1 MKSGIRLTEKG
12 NGKGEEK
19 GYNSRFTSNT
29 ETVSRVACYLY
40 IKATWKLAASLAYG
54 IHRSIYRLFLSFPL
68 LSSRRISYFPSSFSS
83 SSPTP
88 PSLLLLFSIRPGRFA
103 IRRAGRQAPHSRSF
117 RSIFAPPSPVS
128 PRPSLPP
135 LSPSRGH
142 LGKEL
147 FIGQVSSP
155 VTYVGRNRATPA
167 KTEEI

>member
-1 MKSGIRLTEKG
+1 MLFIYKSDVKTRGL
-12 NGKGEEK
+12 
-19 GYNSRFTSNT
+19 
-29 ETVSRVACYLY
+29 SRVWNPSFY
-40 IKATWKLAASLAYG
+40 
-54 IHRSIYRLFLSFPL
+54 LSFVPL
-68 LSSRRISYFPSSFSS
+68 LPPPLLFRRISYFPSSFSS

-128 PRPSLPP
+128 PRPSPPP

>member
-1 MKSGIRLTEKG
+1 MLFIYKSDVKTRGL
-12 NGKGEEK
+12 
-19 GYNSRFTSNT
+19 
-29 ETVSRVACYLY
+29 SRVWNPSFY
-40 IKATWKLAASLAYG
+40 
-54 IHRSIYRLFLSFPL
+54 LSFVPLLPPPL
-68 LSSRRISYFPSSFSS
+68 LSTNFLFSLLLLLLFCH
-83 SSPTP
+83 
-88 PSLLLLFSIRPGRFA
+88 SLLLLFSIRPGRFA
-103 IRRAGRQAPHSRSF
+103 IRRANRQAPHSRSF

-128 PRPSLPP
+128 PRPSPPP

>member
-68 LSSRRISYFPSSFSS
+68 LSSRRISYFPSSFSF

-103 IRRAGRQAPHSRSF
+103 IRRAGRQAPHSRRF
-117 RSIFAPPSPVS
+117 YGRSVVFSPLLRLFLLVLLPHSSPPVADTSAKNY
-128 PRPSLPP
+128 L
-135 LSPSRGH
+135 
-142 LGKEL
+142 LGKFL
-147 FIGQVSSP
+147 H
-155 VTYVGRNRATPA
+155 R
-167 KTEEI
+167 

>member
-1 MKSGIRLTEKG
+1 MLFIYKSDVKTRGL
-12 NGKGEEK
+12 
-19 GYNSRFTSNT
+19 
-29 ETVSRVACYLY
+29 SRVWNPSFY
-40 IKATWKLAASLAYG
+40 
-54 IHRSIYRLFLSFPL
+54 LSFVPL
-68 LSSRRISYFPSSFSS
+68 LPPPLLSRRISYFPSSFSS

-88 PSLLLLFSIRPGRFA
+88 PSFFYSRYAPVVFA
-103 IRRAGRQAPHSRSF
+103 IRRAGRQAPHSRWF

-128 PRPSLPP
+128 PRPSPPP
-135 LSPSRGH
+135 LFPSRGH

>member
-68 LSSRRISYFPSSFSS
+68 FSS
-83 SSPTP
+83 
-88 PSLLLLFSIRPGRFA
+88 LDEFL
-103 IRRAGRQAPHSRSF
+103 
-117 RSIFAPPSPVS
+117 IFPPPSPPLLPLPLPSFILDTPRSFSLSAEPAAKPPTLGGSVVFS
-128 PRPSLPP
+128 PLLRLFLLVLLPHP
-135 LSPSRGH
+135 
-142 LGKEL
+142 
-147 FIGQVSSP
+147 SSP
-155 VTYVGRNRATPA
+155 VADTSA
-167 KTEEI
+167 KNYLLGKFLHR

>member
-12 NGKGEEK
+12 NGKGEK

-88 PSLLLLFSIRPGRFA
+88 PPCFFYSRYAPVVSLSAEPAAKPPTLGRSVVFSPLLRLFLLVLL
-103 IRRAGRQAPHSRSF
+103 PH
-117 RSIFAPPSPVS
+117 PSPPVADTS
-128 PRPSLPP
+128 AKNYL
-135 LSPSRGH
+135 
-142 LGKEL
+142 LGKFL
-147 FIGQVSSP
+147 H
-155 VTYVGRNRATPA
+155 R
-167 KTEEI
+167 

>member
-1 MKSGIRLTEKG
+1 M
-12 NGKGEEK
+12 GKEK

-40 IKATWKLAASLAYG
+40 IKATRKLAAALFIVCSSL
-54 IHRSIYRLFLSFPL
+54 SPSTPLSTNFLFSLLLFLP
-68 LSSRRISYFPSSFSS
+68 I
-83 SSPTP
+83 PTP
-88 PSLLLLFSIRPGRFA
+88 SFLPLLFSIRPLHSVVFAGPAAKLPPTLGR
-103 IRRAGRQAPHSRSF
+103 SV
-117 RSIFAPPSPVS
+117 SIFAPPSPLAPG
-128 PRPSLPP
+128 PRFPHPFP
-135 LSPSRGH
+135 GRGH